1 MADVRESQLQRA
13 IDRAERS
20 GTDAQ
25 LANALDHL
33 AQHYHEA
40 GRLQEAA
47 PVYGRALGLWRQIL
61 GPEHPSVGTLLVNLG
76 SIYLDLGDLGG
87 ADPLLR
93 QAVAIFEADPDFDD
107 GGVIDTLDEF
117 VAALRAGGRSDEA
130 ALLEPRV
137 RKITMMVRATVR
149 V

>member
-1 MADVRESQLQRA
+1 MADDRESQLQRA
-13 IDRAERS
+13 VDRAEHR

-33 AQHYHEA
+33 AQHFHAA

-47 PVYGRALGLWRQIL
+47 PVYGRALSLWRQIL

-76 SIYLDLGDLGG
+76 DIYLDLGELHA

-93 QAVAIFEADPDFDD
+93 QAITIFEADLDFDD
-107 GGVIDTLDEF
+107 EGVINTFEKFL
-117 VAALRAGGRSDEA
+117 AQLRAGGRADEA
-130 ALLEPRV
+130 EHLEPRV

>member
-1 MADVRESQLQRA
+1 MADARESQLQGDV
-13 IDRAERS
+13 DRAESR

-33 AQHYHEA
+33 AEHYHEA

-76 SIYLDLGDLGG
+76 GIYLDLGELDA

-93 QAVAIFEADPDFDD
+93 QALAIFEADLEFDD
-107 GGVIDTLDEF
+107 AGVI
-117 VAALRAGGRSDEA
+117 VALEKFLAQLRAVGRTDEA
-130 ALLEPRV
+130 EHLEPRV
-137 RKITMMVRATVR
+137 RKIIMMVRATVR

>member
-1 MADVRESQLQRA
+1 MADPRESQLQGA
-13 IDRAERS
+13 VDRAERS

-33 AQHYHEA
+33 AQHLHGA

-47 PVYGRALGLWRQIL
+47 PVYGRALGLWRLIL
-61 GPEHPSVGTLLVNLG
+61 GPEHPSVATLLVNLG
-76 SIYLDLGDLGG
+76 GIYLDLGDLGG

-93 QAVAIFEADPDFDD
+93 QAITIFESDPDFDD
-107 GGVIDTLDEF
+107 EGVIDALDEF
-117 VAALRAGGRSDEA
+117 LAQLRTAGHADEA
-130 ALLEPRV
+130 DLLEVRV
-137 RKITMMVRATVR
+137 RKITMLVRATVR